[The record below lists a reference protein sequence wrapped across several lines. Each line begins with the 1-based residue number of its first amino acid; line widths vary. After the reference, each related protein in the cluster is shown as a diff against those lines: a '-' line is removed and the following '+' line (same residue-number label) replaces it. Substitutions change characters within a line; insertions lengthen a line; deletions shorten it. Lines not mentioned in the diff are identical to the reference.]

1 MNVEMMVI
9 SNLLPPQSILER
21 MDGVLCHQELARQ
34 QATQV
39 SGALGLN
46 ITTCTIIE
54 MLPSFPL
61 I

>member
-1 MNVEMMVI
+1 
-9 SNLLPPQSILER
+9 

-46 ITTCTIIE
+46 LTNYTA
-54 MLPSFPL
+54 F
-61 I
+61 

>member
-21 MDGVLCHQELARQ
+21 MDNVLCHQELARQ

-39 SGALGLN
+39 SGALGMT
-46 ITTCTIIE
+46 ITTFTIIE
-54 MLPSFPL
+54 MLPSSPL